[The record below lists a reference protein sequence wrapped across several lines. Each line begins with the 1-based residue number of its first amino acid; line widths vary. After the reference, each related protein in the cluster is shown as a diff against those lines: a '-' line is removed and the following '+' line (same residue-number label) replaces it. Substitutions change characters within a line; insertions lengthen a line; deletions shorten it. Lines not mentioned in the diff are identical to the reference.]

1 MNIESVMQN
10 SYNVLIGLIVRE
22 AKVQIENKMYSSM
35 YISTWKILSIY
46 RLKANLNIA
55 RHRYVSIHTSICHR
69 CL

>member
-35 YISTWKILSIY
+35 YIST
-46 RLKANLNIA
+46 
-55 RHRYVSIHTSICHR
+55 
-69 CL
+69 